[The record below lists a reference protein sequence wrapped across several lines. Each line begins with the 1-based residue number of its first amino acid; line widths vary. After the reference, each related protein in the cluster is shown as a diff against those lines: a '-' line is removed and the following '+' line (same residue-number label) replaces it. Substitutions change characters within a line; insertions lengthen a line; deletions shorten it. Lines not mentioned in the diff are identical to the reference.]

1 MRLDFKALAASAIVA
16 AVLGGEFHMAWSWSF
31 DSAKWKAER
40 GNTSHKNPRIGM
52 VSGVEGLL
60 RVGMTREEVVAL
72 LGEPDDEKPGK
83 FTYDLGASPVAVD
96 FEYFVLEFDGAG
108 KLTKFRT
115 EQG

>member
-1 MRLDFKALAASAIVA
+1 
-16 AVLGGEFHMAWSWSF
+16 MAWSGSF

-72 LGEPDDEKPGK
+72 PGEPDDKKPEK